1 MPISLKLL
9 KNLIYLFLTAILLS
23 GCALLGSPPP
33 VKKDVSL
40 YQVPSAQYPE
50 FSDDMA
56 YDSLE
61 HAITQSIS
69 YFRRLP
75 YSKEFKFGNDTYD
88 ASHMI
93 LSLELFLNF
102 IRTKPKNLE
111 LKQFIESNYRVY
123 KSVGSNESCQVLFTG
138 YYEPILQG
146 SLQKNDTYRFP
157 IYPWPSDL
165 SVIDLSLFSPKY
177 KGNKIIG
184 RYKNPE
190 FVPYY
195 DREAIEFE
203 GLPGNTSQPLA
214 WVNDKVD
221 LFFLQIQGSGKIFL
235 DNSQIINVHYH
246 ISNGRPYRSIGN
258 YLINKDKISLSE
270 MSMQKIREY
279 LNQHPEEIDTILNY
293 NQSYVF
299 FKLEEDGPYGSLE
312 VKLTPGRSIALDREI
327 FPLAGLAFIE
337 TKIPLIDGD
346 SNIHKWI
353 ELSRF
358 ALNQDTGGAI
368 QGPGRADLFWGN
380 GSYAQIAAGH
390 MKYSGNLYFLVLKPD
405 R

>member
-1 MPISLKLL
+1 MPIFLKLL
-9 KNLIYLFLTAILLS
+9 KNLIYLFLTAILLT
-23 GCALLGSPPP
+23 GCSLLGSPPP

-40 YQVPSAQYPE
+40 YQVPSTQYPK

-69 YFRRLP
+69 YLRRLP
-75 YSKEFKFGNDTYD
+75 SSKEFKFGNDTYD
-88 ASHMI
+88 SAHMI

-102 IRTKPKNLE
+102 IKTKPKNRE
-111 LKQFIESNYRVY
+111 LRQFIESNYCVY
-123 KSVGSNESCQVLFTG
+123 KSVGSNESRQVLFTG
-138 YYEPILQG
+138 YYEPILKG
-146 SLQKNDTYRFP
+146 SLKKSDTFRFP

-165 SVIDLSLFSPKY
+165 AVIELSLFSPKY

-184 RYKNPE
+184 RYTNPE
-190 FVPYY
+190 FIPYY
-195 DREAIEFE
+195 DRESIEFK

-221 LFFLQIQGSGKIFL
+221 LFFLHIQGSGKIFL
-235 DNSQIINVHYH
+235 DNGQIINVHYH

-270 MSMQKIREY
+270 MSMQKIKEY
-279 LNQHPEEIDTILNY
+279 LKLHPEEIDTILNY

-346 SNIHKWI
+346 AQIHKWV

-390 MKYSGNLYFLVLKPD
+390 MKYSGSLYFLVLKPD